1 MCERAPERNEECWCA
16 CVIHGQVLAAIKP
29 TQLNDPSGLSSVGLV
44 LNHPNNLLFGGVS
57 SCGNKRRVRSLASLV
72 HYRSDCRTGAS
83 RPLAPALGPGV
94 PAEKWANPQ
103 GAPELFLRWSK
114 RMFVCVQI
122 CECGCARVHRVRKTS
137 ASAKAATTSR
147 TTRHK
152 STLEVTFISCNCQ
165 RPFRYDSWIHA
176 SIELHVS

>member
-1 MCERAPERNEECWCA
+1 MCERAPERKEECWSA

-83 RPLAPALGPGV
+83 RPLAPALAPVV
-94 PAEKWANPQ
+94 PAEKWDNPQ
-103 GAPELFLRWSK
+103 GAPELFWRWSK
-114 RMFVCVQI
+114 GMFLYEQM

-137 ASAKAATTSR
+137 ASAKAVTTSR
-147 TTRHK
+147 TATQK
-152 STLEVTFISCNCQ
+152 STLEVCFIFLLSDVIRQN
-165 RPFRYDSWIHA
+165 
-176 SIELHVS
+176 L